1 MKFIN
6 SIKTIG
12 EPNIHEKTYHVAFTG
27 TQNYLPWIGVAMA
40 SIMEHNQ
47 AHFMFH
53 ILLDKTTKEDISAFE
68 EFAQQW
74 NVSIVLY
81 YMNDDILSQYCRFKR
96 YLING
101 KYVAALM
108 YRFIIPEIM
117 QTIADRVLYLDGDV
131 VCNGNI
137 TKFINIDLNGGAAI
151 VAAEDLCGEKYAR
164 QLNIKRYFN
173 SGVLLINVK
182 RWNAENITSKIM
194 GRIRKESAENQFMPC
209 PDQDILNIYLADK
222 THFVSHKYNLPYR
235 LVQASFFKPK
245 IINEDP
251 MQASLIHF
259 IGAIK
264 PWTTYN
270 QSVPIVKVWAQ
281 AKSNSPWK
289 DVPLHSPSSQ
299 KAIHQAAR
307 DARRR
312 HCYGEMM
319 MWYLKFVKS
328 KIDGTKKVGY

>member
-53 ILLDKTTKEDISAFE
+53 ILLDKTTEEDISAFE
-68 EFAQQW
+68 EFAQHW

-81 YMNDDILSQYCRFKR
+81 YMNDEALAR
-96 YLING
+96 YSKFNRYFIDGRYIPTL
-101 KYVAALM
+101 V
-108 YRFIIPEIM
+108 YRFVVPDVVASHIKRI
-117 QTIADRVLYLDGDV
+117 LYLDGDI
-131 VCNGNI
+131 VCNGDITEFMGMNLEENI
-137 TKFINIDLNGGAAI
+137 VG
-151 VAAEDLCGEKYAR
+151 VSEDLKGNEYAER
-164 QLNIKRYFN
+164 THVFKYFN
-173 SGVLLINVK
+173 AGIILIDADK
-182 RWNAENITSKIM
+182 WRQENLTYRFLQKM
-194 GRIRKESAENQFMPC
+194 KNESEIHPELPC
-209 PDQDILNIYLADK
+209 ADQDILNIYLDK
-222 THFVSHKYNLPYR
+222 KALFVSHKYNMPYR
-235 LVQASFFKPK
+235 LVQPSFFKAK
-245 IINEDP
+245 IDNEDA

-281 AKSNSPWK
+281 AKANSPWK
-289 DVPLHSPSSQ
+289 DVPLHAPSSQ

>member
-1 MKFIN
+1 MSLGYIKLKALNRMRKRGKMKFIN

-40 SIMEHNQ
+40 SIMKHNQ

-137 TKFINIDLNGGAAI
+137 TKFINIDLNGG
-151 VAAEDLCGEKYAR
+151 
-164 QLNIKRYFN
+164 QL
-173 SGVLLINVK
+173 
-182 RWNAENITSKIM
+182 
-194 GRIRKESAENQFMPC
+194 
-209 PDQDILNIYLADK
+209 
-222 THFVSHKYNLPYR
+222 
-235 LVQASFFKPK
+235 
-245 IINEDP
+245 
-251 MQASLIHF
+251 
-259 IGAIK
+259 
-264 PWTTYN
+264 
-270 QSVPIVKVWAQ
+270 
-281 AKSNSPWK
+281 
-289 DVPLHSPSSQ
+289 
-299 KAIHQAAR
+299 
-307 DARRR
+307 
-312 HCYGEMM
+312 
-319 MWYLKFVKS
+319 
-328 KIDGTKKVGY
+328 